1 MIVLSN
7 RIHKVGTTLFSRG
20 TSVLMTCSWLVI
32 VAVPLWWKAVHGGHV
47 GVCGFELLAITWP
60 WAQTT
65 LPLAAVPGPW
75 TVDWPG
81 LPAGIGSRLW
91 AEHIG
96 PILAPHYHAISD
108 DALLVCI
115 TSYKNTHYFM
125 KFGCR

>member
-7 RIHKVGTTLFSRG
+7 RIRKVGTTLFSRG

-32 VAVPLWWKAVHGGHV
+32 VAVPLWWKAVRGGHV

-60 WAQTT
+60 WALTT

-81 LPAGIGSRLW
+81 LPAGFGSRY
-91 AEHIG
+91 G
-96 PILAPHYHAISD
+96 PSTSGQYMRPITMPFLTMHFWYASQVTKTLTIL
-108 DALLVCI
+108 
-115 TSYKNTHYFM
+115 
-125 KFGCR
+125 